1 MKLKKIIPTSLCS
14 FVLALFFTSTAWAQE
29 LSVNYSFVQS
39 QADEYSTQGLM
50 EVTVFNQ
57 TAGDLRNVDLRLEQ
71 PDSPD
76 GSIENGVYQLG
87 TIPNG
92 ERRVHSGNFQ
102 LPADFLNSEQALVFR
117 VDYDD
122 ATGAHSQIIVFANQ

>member
-1 MKLKKIIPTSLCS
+1 MKLKKNILKCLLTL
-14 FVLALFFTSTAWAQE
+14 VLFLFFAAPSWAQE

-57 TAGDLRNVDLRLEQ
+57 TTGDLRNVDLRLEQ

-92 ERRVHSGNFQ
+92 EGRVHSGNFQ
-102 LPADFLNSEQALVFR
+102 LPADFLSSEQALVFR

-122 ATGAHSQIIVFANQ
+122 ATGAHSQIIVSANQ